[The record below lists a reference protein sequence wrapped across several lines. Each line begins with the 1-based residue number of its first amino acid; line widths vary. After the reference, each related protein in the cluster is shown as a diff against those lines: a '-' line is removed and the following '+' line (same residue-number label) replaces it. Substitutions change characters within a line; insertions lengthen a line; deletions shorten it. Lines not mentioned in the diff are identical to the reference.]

1 MQAKQKAFR
10 GPTSIIWVF
19 WACIALVSCNLQ
31 NKIVLEGQGKGTVE
45 LSLKLPS
52 YMLESLDI
60 LALSIPGGEEWLQP
74 ERIAEQLNQ
83 TKDISEVKVDMPQK
97 GAYQIRFRF
106 ANLSPKGSAQN
117 FLQWREEAD
126 GSTRLSIQ
134 INRQT
139 YEALEDRFPS
149 LGQNPLLEIYGPGST
164 QGMSREDYLDMVEYS
179 FGPQARKDLLV
190 AEAQIVL
197 ELPGPII
204 SQSGGKKT
212 GPQTLELRL
221 PLLDFLLLERE
232 KRYSVVYR

>member
-1 MQAKQKAFR
+1 MHVKQKVFR
-10 GPTSIIWVF
+10 GSASIILIFLV
-19 WACIALVSCNLQ
+19 CIALVSCNLK
-31 NKIVLEGQGKGTVE
+31 NRIVLEGQGKGTFE

-74 ERIAEQLNQ
+74 ERITEQLNQ
-83 TKDISEVKVDMPQK
+83 TKDISDVKVDMPQK
-97 GAYQIRFRF
+97 GTYQIRFRF
-106 ANLSPKGSAQN
+106 ANLSYKGSAQN
-117 FLQWREEAD
+117 FLQWREE

-134 INRQT
+134 INRKT
-139 YEALEDRFPS
+139 YEALENRFPS
-149 LGQNPLLEIYGPGST
+149 LGQNPLLQIYGPGST

-190 AEAQIVL
+190 AEAEIVL

-212 GPQTLELRL
+212 GSKTLELRL